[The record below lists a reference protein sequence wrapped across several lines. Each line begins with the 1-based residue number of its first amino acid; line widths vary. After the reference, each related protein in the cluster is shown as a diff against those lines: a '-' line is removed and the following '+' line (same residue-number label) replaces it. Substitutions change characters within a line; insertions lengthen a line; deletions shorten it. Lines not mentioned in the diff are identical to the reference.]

1 MPGAFFIEDLG
12 FATSCGYCA
21 TMIPSAP
28 AFARLG
34 AAAIG
39 LTALIALALQ
49 TTINLDRDGSPLVSF
64 VLLLRYFT
72 IWSNLAAGLILLWV
86 GAGRHAGERVLF
98 ALATALSVV
107 ALVYRA
113 LLSADHDPVGLDWWT
128 NLAFHTLIPASAIAW
143 WIAWSDRAHLTWR
156 SLPLVTPAPVAYT
169 LFALANG
176 AATGFYPYFFLDL
189 PALGW
194 GQLVF
199 NITGLALFFVL
210 MGVLLLGLRRI
221 MPSARA

>member
-1 MPGAFFIEDLG
+1 MELG
-12 FATSCGYCA
+12 FEPKGGYGPA
-21 TMIPSAP
+21 MNSTAP
-28 AFARLG
+28 ATLRIS
-34 AAAIG
+34 AAIIG
-39 LTALIALALQ
+39 ATALVALALQ
-49 TTINLDRDGSPLVSF
+49 TTLNLEPDGSPLVSF
-64 VLLLRYFT
+64 ALLLRYFT

-86 GAGRHAGERVLF
+86 ALGRHAGERVLF

-107 ALVYRA
+107 ALVYHA
-113 LLSADHDPVGLDWWT
+113 LLAADHDPVGLDWWT
-128 NLAFHTLIPASAIAW
+128 NLAFHTLIPGGAIAW

-210 MGVLLLGLRRI
+210 MGALLLGLRRI